1 MGIYAGHKV
10 AERIREGSTMPPI
23 TESEPRI
30 GSNVRAA
37 RRSRGMSLETLAG
50 LTGRSKGWLSKIEN
64 GHARLERRQD
74 IAAIAEALA
83 VSADSLVGA
92 PAPEIQPH
100 ARFYNFEPL
109 RAALLDAAIDDP
121 RGAPARPLTV
131 LAELTTGQDQA
142 LRNADYDTLTQQLP
156 GLLGDLQMHAASAT
170 GAERQM
176 ALQLLIQACA
186 SAMIMLRH
194 FELTDLAW
202 VSAERG
208 RQAAELLEDPI
219 WRAAAAFECAHARP
233 AANKSRALLSTPRRA
248 DELEPHIGDEPF
260 AHQVYGML
268 HLSAALSCV
277 IQNDYKGADA
287 HGLEAANIAER
298 LGDDPDAFELFGPAN
313 VGVWRASFAVEAGS
327 AEEALAYADAVEPR
341 HLASH
346 NRRAALRIEK
356 ARAYAMLGK
365 DAEAVRELRQA
376 ERLSPAQTRHHPLIR
391 ELVSDMLTRSRREA
405 GGRDLRGIAWR
416 MNVI

>member
-1 MGIYAGHKV
+1 
-10 AERIREGSTMPPI
+10 MPLT

-30 GSNVRAA
+30 GSNVRVA
-37 RRSRGMSLETLAG
+37 RRSRGMSLEVLAG

-64 GHARLERRQD
+64 GHARLEKRQD
-74 IAAIAEALA
+74 IAAIAEALS
-83 VSADSLVGA
+83 VSADTLLGA
-92 PAPEIQPH
+92 PAPEIQP
-100 ARFYNFEPL
+100 RTGSYNFEPL

-121 RGAPARPLTV
+121 REVRARPLSL
-131 LAELTTGQDQA
+131 LAELTADQDQA

-156 GLLGDLQMHAASAT
+156 GLLDDLQTHAATAT
-170 GAERQM
+170 GTDRQL

-208 RQAAELLEDPI
+208 RQAAELLGDPI
-219 WRAAAAFECAHARP
+219 WRAAAAFECAHART

-277 IQNDYKGADA
+277 VQNDHHGADA
-287 HGLEAANIAER
+287 HGVEAAKVADR
-298 LGDDPDAFELFGPAN
+298 LGDHPDAFELFGPAN
-313 VGVWRASFAVEAGS
+313 VGVWRASFAVEAGN
-327 AEEALAYADAVEPR
+327 AEQALAYADAIEPR
-341 HLASH
+341 QLASN
-346 NRRAALRIEK
+346 NRRAALRMEK

-365 DAEAVRELRQA
+365 DADAVRELRQA

-391 ELVSDMLTRSRREA
+391 ELVSDVLARSRREA

-416 MNVI
+416 MNLI